1 MIIDVTRL
9 IGRFVKGFQPTGVD
23 RVDLEYVNYIS
34 NASALLRIGR
44 FWIFF
49 DKKISFE
56 IFKILINRSSKYRWM
71 ILFLLFKWIVIFL
84 IKPNKIR
91 DSILLNI
98 SHSGLEHDSYSYN
111 IKKYQLKA
119 IFFIH
124 DLIPIEYPEYS
135 RIGEKQKHI
144 NRLNTAIKSGYKII
158 VNSKD
163 TSKKLSVYAQ
173 KNSLDLPEIVVSHLG
188 IKEFIPK
195 ESSQPLVEHYFI
207 MIGTIE
213 ARKNH
218 LIILNVLREIIKEF
232 GEKAPKLVII
242 GRRGWE
248 CENVIDMLERCD
260 ALQPYVLEIP
270 KCNDT
275 QLAEYLFGAQALLMP
290 SFAEGYGIPVLEA
303 ISHKIPVIASDLNVF
318 REIAGNIPEYIS
330 PLDAIGWK
338 KMILEYCDN
347 NSIVRNAQIK
357 RMNDF
362 KCPTWNAHFEILNQ
376 NLVFSL

>member
-9 IGRFVKGFQPTGVD
+9 IGRFLKGYQPTGVD
-23 RVDLEYVNYIS
+23 RVDLEYVNHIS

-49 DKKISFE
+49 GKKISFQ
-56 IFKILINRSSKYRWM
+56 IFKILINQSSESRWV
-71 ILFLLFKWIVIFL
+71 ILFLLFKGIIMFL

-98 SHSGLEHDSYSYN
+98 SHSGLERDSYSYN

-144 NRLNTAIKSGYKII
+144 NRLHTAIKSGYKII
-158 VNSKD
+158 VNSED
-163 TSKKLSVYAQ
+163 TSKKLSEYAQ
-173 KNSLDLPEIVVSHLG
+173 KNSLDLPKIIVSHLG
-188 IKEFIPK
+188 IKEFILK
-195 ESSQPLVEHYFI
+195 KSEQPLVKPYFI

-213 ARKNH
+213 PRKNH
-218 LIILNVLREIIKEF
+218 LMILNVLREIIKEF
-232 GEKAPKLVII
+232 GDKAPKLVII

-248 CENVIDMLERCD
+248 CENVIDMLERSD
-260 ALQPYVLEIP
+260 SLRPYVLEIQ

-303 ISHKIPVIASDLNVF
+303 ISHKILVIASDLNVF

-347 NSIVRNAQIK
+347 NSIIRNAQIK
-357 RMNDF
+357 RINDF
-362 KCPTWNAHFEILNQ
+362 KRPTWSTHFEILNK
-376 NLVFSL
+376 NSVFSL

>member
-9 IGRFVKGFQPTGVD
+9 VGRFLKGYQPTGVD
-23 RVDLEYVNYIS
+23 RVDLEYVNHFS
-34 NASALLRIGR
+34 NQLALLRIGR

-56 IFKILINRSSKYRWM
+56 IFKILINQSSKSKWV
-71 ILFLLFKWIVIFL
+71 ILFLLFKGIVESF
-84 IKPNKIR
+84 IKPNSIK
-91 DSILLNI
+91 DSMLLNI
-98 SHSGLEHDSYSYN
+98 GHSGLEHDSYSYN
-111 IKKYQLKA
+111 VKKYQLKA

-144 NRLNTAIKSGYKII
+144 NRLKTVMKSGYKII
-158 VNSKD
+158 VNSED
-163 TSKKLSVYAQ
+163 TSKKLSEYAQ

-195 ESSQPLVEHYFI
+195 KSSQSLIGPYFI

-218 LIILNVLREIIKEF
+218 LMILNVLREIIKEF
-232 GEKAPKLVII
+232 GNKSPKLVII

-248 CENVIDMLERCD
+248 CENVIDMLERSD
-260 ALQPYVLEIP
+260 NLRPYILEIP
-270 KCNDT
+270 KCNDA

-290 SFAEGYGIPVLEA
+290 SFVEGYGIPVLEA
-303 ISHKIPVIASDLNVF
+303 VSNKIPVIASDLNVF
-318 REIAGNIPEYIS
+318 REIVGDIPEYIS

-347 NSIVRNAQIK
+347 NSMVRNAQIQ

-362 KCPTWNAHFEILNQ
+362 KCPTWSAHFEILNQ
-376 NLVFSL
+376 NSVFN